1 MKSSDTI
8 FALAF
13 ALFLG
18 APAFAQTPAPTAPA
32 PTAPAAETPAPAAE
46 GAAPAANGGVSM
58 GEAVDDVGT
67 TYVKETI
74 EDWQVQCVRTGLEA
88 DPCQLYQLMKDGQGN
103 SVAEINLFNLPA
115 GGEAFAGA
123 SIITPLETL
132 LTAQITMNVDT
143 AAPKRYPFTLC
154 APMGCVSRVGYTEA
168 EVNALRRGN
177 KATFTIVPAMAPD
190 QKVELTMSLKGFT
203 KAFETVVAANVE
215 ADKAA
220 EAAQKAA
227 SEAKPAAN

>member
-18 APAFAQTPAPTAPA
+18 APAFAQTTETPAAPTAD
-32 PTAPAAETPAPAAE
+32 TAAPAAE
-46 GAAPAANGGVSM
+46 GAAPAANAGVSM
-58 GEAVDDVGT
+58 GQEVDDVGT

-132 LTAQITMNVDT
+132 LTAQITMNVDS
-143 AAPKRYPFTLC
+143 AAAKRYPFTLC

-203 KAFETVVAANVE
+203 KAFETVVAANVA